1 MQSQQLAPIYIAV
14 LDLFYD
20 RKVSRAIIGIKWT
33 RRSTAVCDLDC
44 AIPAGCG
51 TVSNLSSGAANS
63 LWMALER
70 NHDWIKSYILPPE
83 DLNRDIQA

>member
-1 MQSQQLAPIYIAV
+1 MTG
-14 LDLFYD
+14 
-20 RKVSRAIIGIKWT
+20 KVSRAIIGIKWI

-51 TVSNLSSGAANS
+51 IVSNLSSDAAKS

-70 NHDWIKSYILPPE
+70 NHDWIKTYVLPPE
-83 DLNRDIQA
+83 DRDRDIQSHPRPPSMTV